1 MSLFTVLA
9 TSKVAAG
16 LLAAGAVTVGG
27 SGVAAFAGALPADLQ
42 QKAHELIGAP
52 APAAQELAGEAGAAK
67 AKATDAAGAAAAD
80 AQEKAADSADGAE
93 ATAADAVEAA
103 KAKIAGAVAAA
114 KAKAADVVLPES
126 FGLCKALLS
135 GGLNADAKV
144 PGYESLVV
152 AAGGEANV
160 DAHCEEV
167 VAGVDAQLEARGTAS
182 AEANTGAN
190 ASLPAVPAV
199 PAIPAA
205 PGAPAVPAVPAVP
218 GTPAELP
225 GKVGGLADSVRP

>member
-27 SGVAAFAGALPADLQ
+27 SGAAAFAGVLPADLQ

-67 AKATDAAGAAAAD
+67 AKATDAAAD
-80 AQEKAADSADGAE
+80 AQEKAADSADDAS
-93 ATAADAVEAA
+93 AKAADAVEAA
-103 KAKIAGAVAAA
+103 KAKIADAVSAA

-182 AEANTGAN
+182 AEATTRAN
-190 ASLPAVPAV
+190 ASLPAVSAV
-199 PAIPAA
+199 PAAPAV

-218 GTPAELP
+218 GAPAELP